1 MARIVVV
8 TPNPAIDVTY
18 RVQRQT
24 VGDTHRVLETTR
36 RPGGKGV
43 NVARVLDALGLPAVS
58 VLPLGGASGEW
69 MLAALHDLGLRVASI
84 PLTGETRTTV
94 TVADDEAHPTVF
106 SEPGP
111 IVTQAEWGM
120 LATELRR
127 QLDGAS
133 MLIISGSLPQRS
145 DATLVESWVAEGH
158 RAGVPVLV
166 DATGD
171 ALLAGARAGAEIV
184 KPNLQELLD
193 TTGATAAEPGIRA
206 LLDLGARLVVVSRGV
221 DGITASDRDRDYT
234 VDAIGGVSGSP
245 TGAGD
250 AATAGLAAAL
260 IDGRAIGEALRWAA
274 ALGAS
279 AVLRPVAG
287 EVDLDAFHLFLSK
300 DTHTDGAE
308 A

>member
-18 RVQRQT
+18 QVEQQK
-24 VGDTHRVLETTR
+24 VGETHRVLHATR
-36 RPGGKGV
+36 RAGGKGV
-43 NVARVLDALGLPAVS
+43 NVARVLNSLGLEVVS

-69 MLAALHDLGLRVASI
+69 MLATLHALGLRLASSPI
-84 PLTGETRTTV
+84 AGETRTTV
-94 TVADDEAHPTVF
+94 TVTDDRAHPTVF

-111 IVTQAEWGM
+111 MVTQSEWG
-120 LATELRR
+120 LFATELRR
-127 QLDGAS
+127 ELDGAS
-133 MLIISGSLPQRS
+133 MLIISGSLPQQS
-145 DATLVESWVAEGH
+145 DATLVENWVAEAR
-158 RAGVPVLV
+158 RAGVRVLV
-166 DATGD
+166 DATGQ
-171 ALLAGARAGAEIV
+171 ALLAGARAGADIV

-193 TTGATAAEPGIRA
+193 TTGATTAEDGIRE
-206 LLDLGARLVVVSRGV
+206 LLDLGARLAVVSRGI
-221 DGITASDRDRDYT
+221 DGITARDSERDYS
-234 VDAIGGVSGSP
+234 VDAVAGVSGNP

-260 IDGRAIGEALRWAA
+260 IDGRSVSEALQWAA

-287 EVDLDAFHLFLSK
+287 EVDVDAFHAFLSNN
-300 DTHTDGAE
+300 THTDGAE